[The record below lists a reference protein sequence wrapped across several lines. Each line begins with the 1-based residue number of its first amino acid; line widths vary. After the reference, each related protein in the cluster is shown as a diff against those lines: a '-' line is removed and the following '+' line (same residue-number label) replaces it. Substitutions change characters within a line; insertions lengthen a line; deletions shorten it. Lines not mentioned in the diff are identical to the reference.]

1 MWGLTKIRN
10 FVNTFYFYYIDIS
23 LVPTYLCADTL
34 YFLLLLYSYFISNN
48 ITISFYQY
56 FTVNIN
62 CLLFDT

>member
-1 MWGLTKIRN
+1 MRGLTKIRK
-10 FVNTFYFYYIDIS
+10 FVNTFYFYYIAIS

-48 ITISFYQY
+48 LTISFYQY